1 MVIPTPEAIAAG
13 YVECDIMLSKE
24 EFKMPT
30 SSIFDEFFIDSDE
43 KLRILLQEENTE
55 GRKTKK
61 IDIDES
67 LRRGKK
73 LLENL

>member
-1 MVIPTPEAIAAG
+1 MVIPTPGAIAAG

-24 EFKMPT
+24 EFQMPI
-30 SSIFDEFFIDSDE
+30 SSIFDEFFIDSDK
-43 KLRILLQEENTE
+43 KLDILLRKENTE

-73 LLENL
+73 LLEDL